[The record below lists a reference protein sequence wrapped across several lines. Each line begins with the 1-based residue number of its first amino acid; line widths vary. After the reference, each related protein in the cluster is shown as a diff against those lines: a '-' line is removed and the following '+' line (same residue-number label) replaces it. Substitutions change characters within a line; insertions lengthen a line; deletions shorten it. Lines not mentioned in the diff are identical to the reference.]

1 MYHLIV
7 HARTTLSIWMLSR
20 ALALPASFKKKK
32 TMRFCSLYH
41 DFFFFFWLM
50 KLRDRLWTAECRF
63 SIQTN
68 NGADSVS
75 VNGDQACLD
84 EGFGGRRRALGLPL
98 SLLICHSFFKQS
110 AHLLRQTGGKDASS
124 ACCQNVIWAPDS
136 AFPYQGHVWRLLH
149 CVDLQKKK
157 ERNTHTH
164 SAISLFSLSFS
175 IFSVLLFTVCL
186 SSCPH
191 LLVFSPIFDLCLS
204 VSLPREQ
211 TLYSSVILTSCF
223 CFGFGFSSFCLALP
237 HLSLHPL
244 TYCGAFLMKPLKT
257 DCFHTGDRRHKQQ
270 QSPHCYSVTPG
281 FWPLNPAQW
290 SRTNA
295 FESSDAP
302 PLDPPHLPPPPKVLL
317 LAPLYRRECF
327 STTGEDSS
335 PAAHTL
341 SYMKGFSMDSS
352 CCSPQGRLT
361 EQRHGESSEMH
372 ATEVY
377 VKFKPRSEKFK
388 PNMTPNMSQQMLNKE
403 NIHDCGTYES

>member
-1 MYHLIV
+1 
-7 HARTTLSIWMLSR
+7 
-20 ALALPASFKKKK
+20 
-32 TMRFCSLYH
+32 MRFCSLYH
-41 DFFFFFWLM
+41 AFFFFFGWWNYVIGFG
-50 KLRDRLWTAECRF
+50 RP
-63 SIQTN
+63 S
-68 NGADSVS
+68 ADSLFKRIMELTLCLWMEIKLVWMRDL
-75 VNGDQACLD
+75 GDGA
-84 EGFGGRRRALGLPL
+84 GLWDSPSL
-98 SLLICHSFFKQS
+98 SLS
-110 AHLLRQTGGKDASS
+110 AIAFLNRVLTSCVRREGKMPPVHAVRTWSERPTPHFHIKDTCEG
-124 ACCQNVIWAPDS
+124 CCTV
-136 AFPYQGHVWRLLH
+136 LT
-149 CVDLQKKK
+149 CKKKK

-403 NIHDCGTYES
+403 NIHDTHCGTYES

>member
-1 MYHLIV
+1 M
-7 HARTTLSIWMLSR
+7 HATLLSPSECFP
-20 ALALPASFKKKK
+20 ALSPSRHPLKKKK

-41 DFFFFFWLM
+41 AFFLFFFWLM

-157 ERNTHTH
+157 GKKH
-164 SAISLFSLSFS
+164 SHSLCH
-175 IFSVLLFTVCL
+175 FTVLPFFQYFLCFTIHRL
-186 SSCPH
+186 SLVVSSPSCFFPH
-191 LLVFSPIFDLCLS
+191 FWSLLIC
-204 VSLPREQ
+204 LPREQ

-223 CFGFGFSSFCLALP
+223 CFSSFCLALP

-270 QSPHCYSVTPG
+270 QSPHCCSVTPG

-335 PAAHTL
+335 PAAHML

-352 CCSPQGRLT
+352 CCSPQDRLT

-403 NIHDCGTYES
+403 NIHDTHCGTYES

>member
-41 DFFFFFWLM
+41 AFFFFWLM

-149 CVDLQKKK
+149 CVDLQKKRK
-157 ERNTHTH
+157 ETLTLTLPFHC
-164 SAISLFSLSFS
+164 SPFLSVFSLFYYSPSVSRRVLTFSFFPWTDALFLCHLNFLFLFWFWFFLLLSRS
-175 IFSVLLFTVCL
+175 PSPL
-186 SSCPH
+186 SS
-191 LLVFSPIFDLCLS
+191 
-204 VSLPREQ
+204 
-211 TLYSSVILTSCF
+211 
-223 CFGFGFSSFCLALP
+223 
-237 HLSLHPL
+237 
-244 TYCGAFLMKPLKT
+244 
-257 DCFHTGDRRHKQQ
+257 
-270 QSPHCYSVTPG
+270 
-281 FWPLNPAQW
+281 
-290 SRTNA
+290 
-295 FESSDAP
+295 
-302 PLDPPHLPPPPKVLL
+302 PPHILWSLFDEAPENRLLSHRGQAAQTAAVPSLLQRDPRVLTFE
-317 LAPLYRRECF
+317 P
-327 STTGEDSS
+327 SS
-335 PAAHTL
+335 
-341 SYMKGFSMDSS
+341 MK
-352 CCSPQGRLT
+352 
-361 EQRHGESSEMH
+361 
-372 ATEVY
+372 
-377 VKFKPRSEKFK
+377 
-388 PNMTPNMSQQMLNKE
+388 
-403 NIHDCGTYES
+403 